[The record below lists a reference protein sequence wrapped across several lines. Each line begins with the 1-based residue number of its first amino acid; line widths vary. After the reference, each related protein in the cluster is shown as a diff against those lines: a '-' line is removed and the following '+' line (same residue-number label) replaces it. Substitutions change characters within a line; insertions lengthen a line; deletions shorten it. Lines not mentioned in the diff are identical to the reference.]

1 MREFQKP
8 NKLFYDPDTLTSTLG
23 QFHAQPFERGFATTV
38 GHSLRRVLLS
48 AIEGAALT
56 AVKIDGVLH
65 EFSSIPGV
73 REDVTDIIMNLRQI
87 PLILQ
92 SESGE
97 PKTLYLEAAGKGEI
111 KSGDFKPDPDVEIL
125 DSDVHIATLNQ
136 EASISMEVRVKNGRG
151 YVPAN
156 ENHDEDLSLG
166 YIAMDSV
173 HSPVRRANFH
183 VEAARLGQSTEYE
196 RLNLE
201 VVTNGSVAPQDAVA
215 QAAQILKEHLFMF
228 INFEEDS
235 EEDVVEE
242 DEDQAVN
249 ENLVKPVEELELS
262 VRAYNCLKNANV
274 ETIGELVVKTEAEML
289 KTKNFGRKSLS
300 EIKELLAEMGLSF
313 GMKIDSKGRLVRETT
328 EV

>member
-1 MREFQKP
+1 MGEFQKP
-8 NKLFYDPDTLTSTLG
+8 TKLFYDPDTLTPTSG
-23 QFHAQPFERGFATTV
+23 DFHAQPFERGFATTI

-56 AVKIDGVLH
+56 AVKIEGVLH

-87 PLILQ
+87 PLILHS
-92 SESGE
+92 SEA
-97 PKTLYLEAAGKGEI
+97 KTLYFEASGEGEI
-111 KSGDFKPDPDVEIL
+111 KSGDFKPDPDVEVL
-125 DSDVHIATLNQ
+125 DTNVHIASLNQ
-136 EASISMEVRVKNGRG
+136 EARITMEVRVKNGRG

-215 QAAQILKEHLFMF
+215 QAAQILKDHLLMF

-249 ENLVKPVEELELS
+249 ENLIKPVEELELS
-262 VRAYNCLKNANV
+262 VRAYNCLKNAGV
-274 ETIGELVVKTEAEML
+274 ETIGELVVKSETEML

-300 EIKELLAEMGLSF
+300 EIKELLAEMGLAF
-313 GMKIDSKGRLVRETT
+313 GMNIDSKGRLARETT

>member
-8 NKLFYDPDTLTSTLG
+8 QKLFYDPDTLTVTLG
-23 QFHAQPFERGFATTV
+23 QFHAQPFERGFATTI

-87 PLILQ
+87 PLILH
-92 SESGE
+92 SSE
-97 PKTLYLEAAGKGEI
+97 PKTLFLEASGDGEI
-111 KSGDFKPDPDVEIL
+111 TSGDFKPDPDVEIL
-125 DSDVHIATLNQ
+125 DTKVHIATLNQ
-136 EASISMEVRVKNGRG
+136 EAAINMEVRVKNGRG

-173 HSPVRRANFH
+173 HSPVRRANFN

-215 QAAQILKEHLFMF
+215 QAAQILKDHLFMF
-228 INFEEDS
+228 INFEEES

-249 ENLVKPVEELELS
+249 ENLIKPVEELELS

-313 GMKIDSKGRLVRETT
+313 GMKIDSKGRLIRETT
-328 EV
+328 EA

>member
-8 NKLFYDPDTLTSTLG
+8 TKLFYDPETLTSTAG
-23 QFHAQPFERGFATTV
+23 DFHAQPFERGFATTI

-87 PLILQ
+87 PLILH
-92 SESGE
+92 SGE
-97 PKTLYLEAAGKGEI
+97 PKTLYLEAAGEGEI

-125 DSDVHIATLNQ
+125 DPDVHIATLNQ
-136 EASISMEVRVKNGRG
+136 EAGISMEVRVKNGRG

-173 HSPVRRANFH
+173 HSPVRRANFN

-215 QAAQILKEHLFMF
+215 QAAQILKDHLFMF

-262 VRAYNCLKNANV
+262 VRAYNCLKNASV

-313 GMKIDSKGRLVRETT
+313 GMNIDSKGRLVRETT

>member
-1 MREFQKP
+1 MNGFEIPK
-8 NKLFYDPDTLTSTLG
+8 KLLYDPDVLTSTFG
-23 QFHAQPFERGFATTV
+23 SFHAQPFERGFATTV

-56 AVKIDGVLH
+56 AVKIEGVLH

-73 REDVTDIIMNLRQI
+73 REDVTDIVMNLRQI
-87 PLILQ
+87 PLILH
-92 SESGE
+92 SKE
-97 PKTLYLEAAGKGEI
+97 PKTLYLEASGEGTI
-111 KSGDFKPDPDVEIL
+111 KSGDFKPDPDVEVL
-125 DSDVHIATLNQ
+125 DTNIHIATLNQ
-136 EASISMEVRVKNGRG
+136 EAGINMEVRVKNGRG

-196 RLNLE
+196 RLNLD
-201 VVTNGSVAPQDAVA
+201 VLTNGSIAPQDAVA
-215 QAAQILKEHLFMF
+215 QAAQILKDHLFMF
-228 INFEEDS
+228 INFEEES
-235 EEDVVEE
+235 EEDMVEE
-242 DEDQAVN
+242 DEDHAVN
-249 ENLVKPVEELELS
+249 ENLIKPVEELELS
-262 VRAYNCLKNANV
+262 VRAYNCLKNASV
-274 ETIGELVVKTEAEML
+274 ETIGELVVKTESEML

-300 EIKELLAEMGLSF
+300 EIKDLLAEMGLSF
-313 GMKIDSKGRLVRETT
+313 GMKVDSKGRLVQETT

>member
-8 NKLFYDPDTLTSTLG
+8 TKLFYDPDSLTETLG
-23 QFHAQPFERGFATTV
+23 QFHAQPFERGFATTI

-87 PLILQ
+87 PLILH
-92 SESGE
+92 SGE
-97 PKTLYLEAAGKGEI
+97 PKTLYLEAAGDGEI
-111 KSGDFKPDPDVEIL
+111 TSGDFKPDPDVEVL
-125 DSDVHIATLNQ
+125 DTNVHIATLNE
-136 EASISMEVRVKNGRG
+136 EASISMEVRVKNSRG

-215 QAAQILKEHLFMF
+215 QAAQILKDHLFMF
-228 INFEEDS
+228 INFEEES

-242 DEDQAVN
+242 DQDQAVN
-249 ENLVKPVEELELS
+249 ENLIKPVEELELS
-262 VRAYNCLKNANV
+262 VRAYNCLKNASV

-313 GMKIDSKGRLVRETT
+313 GMKIDSKGRLIREAT

>member
-8 NKLFYDPDTLTSTLG
+8 QKLFYDPDTLTVTLG
-23 QFHAQPFERGFATTV
+23 QFHAQPFERGFATTI

-87 PLILQ
+87 PLILH
-92 SESGE
+92 SSE
-97 PKTLYLEAAGKGEI
+97 PKTLFLEASGDGEI
-111 KSGDFKPDPDVEIL
+111 TSGDFKPDPDVEIL
-125 DSDVHIATLNQ
+125 DTKVHIATLNQ
-136 EASISMEVRVKNGRG
+136 EAAINMEVRVKNGRG

-173 HSPVRRANFH
+173 HSPVRRANFN

-215 QAAQILKEHLFMF
+215 QAAQILKDHLFMF
-228 INFEEDS
+228 INFEEES

-249 ENLVKPVEELELS
+249 ENLIKPVEELELS

-313 GMKIDSKGRLVRETT
+313 GMKIDGKGRLIRETT

>member
-8 NKLFYDPDTLTSTLG
+8 NKLFYDPDTLTATLG

-87 PLILQ
+87 PLILH
-92 SESGE
+92 SGE
-97 PKTLYLEAAGKGEI
+97 PKTLHLEATEEGKI

-125 DSDVHIATLNQ
+125 DPDVHIATLNQ
-136 EASISMEVRVKNGRG
+136 EASITMEVRVKNGRG

-156 ENHDEDLSLG
+156 DNHDEDLSLG

-262 VRAYNCLKNANV
+262 VRAYNCLKNASV

>member
-23 QFHAQPFERGFATTV
+23 HFHAQPFERGFATTI

-56 AVKIDGVLH
+56 AVKIEGVLH

-87 PLILQ
+87 PLILH
-92 SESGE
+92 SGE
-97 PKTLYLEAAGKGEI
+97 PKTLYLDAAGDGEI
-111 KSGDFKPDPDVEIL
+111 RSGDFKPDPDVEIL
-125 DSDVHIATLNQ
+125 DTNVHIATLNQ
-136 EASISMEVRVKNGRG
+136 EAAINMEVRVKNGRG

-215 QAAQILKEHLFMF
+215 QAAQILKDHLFMF
-228 INFEEDS
+228 INFEEES

-249 ENLVKPVEELELS
+249 ENLIKPVEELELS

-300 EIKELLAEMGLSF
+300 EIRELLAEMGLSF
-313 GMKIDSKGRLVRETT
+313 GMKIDGKGRLVRETT

>member
-8 NKLFYDPDTLTSTLG
+8 TKLFYDPDTLTSTAG
-23 QFHAQPFERGFATTV
+23 DFHAQPFERGFATTI

-87 PLILQ
+87 PLILH
-92 SESGE
+92 SGE
-97 PKTLYLEAAGKGEI
+97 PKTLYLEAAGEGVI
-111 KSGDFKPDPDVEIL
+111 KSGDFKPDPEVEIL
-125 DSDVHIATLNQ
+125 DPDVHIATLNQ
-136 EASISMEVRVKNGRG
+136 EAGISMEVRVKNGRG

-156 ENHDEDLSLG
+156 ENHDDDLSLG

-173 HSPVRRANFH
+173 HSPVRRANFN

-215 QAAQILKEHLFMF
+215 QAAQILKDHLFMF

-274 ETIGELVVKTEAEML
+274 ETIGELVVKSEAEML

>member
-8 NKLFYDPDTLTSTLG
+8 NKLFYDPDTLTATLG

-73 REDVTDIIMNLRQI
+73 REDVTDIIMNLRQV
-87 PLILQ
+87 PLILH
-92 SESGE
+92 SGE
-97 PKTLYLEAAGKGEI
+97 PKTLHLEAAGEGEI

-125 DSDVHIATLNQ
+125 DSDIHIATLNQ
-136 EASISMEVRVKNGRG
+136 EASITMEVRVKNGRG

-249 ENLVKPVEELELS
+249 ENLIKPVEELELS
-262 VRAYNCLKNANV
+262 VRAYNCLKNASV

-313 GMKIDSKGRLVRETT
+313 GMKIDGKGRLVRETT

>member
-8 NKLFYDPDTLTSTLG
+8 TKLFYDPDSLTETLG
-23 QFHAQPFERGFATTV
+23 QFHAQPFERGFATTI

-65 EFSSIPGV
+65 EFSSIPCV

-87 PLILQ
+87 PLILH
-92 SESGE
+92 SAE
-97 PKTLYLEAAGKGEI
+97 PKTLYLEAAGDGEI
-111 KSGDFKPDPDVEIL
+111 TSGDFKPDPDVEVL
-125 DSDVHIATLNQ
+125 DTNVHIATLNE
-136 EASISMEVRVKNGRG
+136 EASISMEVRVKNSRG

-215 QAAQILKEHLFMF
+215 QAAQILKDHLFMF
-228 INFEEDS
+228 INFEEES

-242 DEDQAVN
+242 DQDQAVN
-249 ENLVKPVEELELS
+249 ENLIKPVEELELS
-262 VRAYNCLKNANV
+262 VRAYNCLKNASV

-313 GMKIDSKGRLVRETT
+313 GMKIDSKGRLIREAT

>member
-8 NKLFYDPDTLTSTLG
+8 QKLFYDPETLTVTLG
-23 QFHAQPFERGFATTV
+23 QFHAQPFERGFATTI

-87 PLILQ
+87 PLILH
-92 SESGE
+92 SSE
-97 PKTLYLEAAGKGEI
+97 PKTLFLEASGDGEI
-111 KSGDFKPDPDVEIL
+111 TSGDFKPDPDVEIL
-125 DSDVHIATLNQ
+125 DTKVHIATLNQ
-136 EASISMEVRVKNGRG
+136 EAAINMEVRVKNGRG

-173 HSPVRRANFH
+173 HSPVRRANFN

-215 QAAQILKEHLFMF
+215 QAAQILKDHLFMF
-228 INFEEDS
+228 INFEEES

-249 ENLVKPVEELELS
+249 ENLIKPVEELELS

-313 GMKIDSKGRLVRETT
+313 GMKIDSKGRLIRETT
-328 EV
+328 EA

>member
-8 NKLFYDPDTLTSTLG
+8 NKLFYDPDTLTATLG

-87 PLILQ
+87 PLILH
-92 SESGE
+92 SGE
-97 PKTLYLEAAGKGEI
+97 PKTLYLEAAGEGEI

-125 DSDVHIATLNQ
+125 DPDVHIATLNQ
-136 EASISMEVRVKNGRG
+136 EASVSMEVRVKNGRG

-235 EEDVVEE
+235 EEDVAEE

-249 ENLVKPVEELELS
+249 ENLIKPVEELELS
-262 VRAYNCLKNANV
+262 VRAYNCLKNASV

>member
-23 QFHAQPFERGFATTV
+23 HFHAQPFERGFATTI

-56 AVKIDGVLH
+56 AVKIEGVLH

-87 PLILQ
+87 PLILH
-92 SESGE
+92 SGE
-97 PKTLYLEAAGKGEI
+97 PKTLYLDAAGDGEI

-125 DSDVHIATLNQ
+125 DTNVHIATLNQ
-136 EASISMEVRVKNGRG
+136 EAAINMEVRVKNGRG

-173 HSPVRRANFH
+173 HSPVRRANFN

-215 QAAQILKEHLFMF
+215 QAAQILKDHLFMF
-228 INFEEDS
+228 INFEEES
-235 EEDVVEE
+235 EEAVVED

-249 ENLVKPVEELELS
+249 ENLIKPVEELELS

-300 EIKELLAEMGLSF
+300 EIRELLAEMGLSF
-313 GMKIDSKGRLVRETT
+313 GMKIDGKGRLVRETT

>member
-87 PLILQ
+87 PLILH
-92 SESGE
+92 SSE
-97 PKTLYLEAAGKGEI
+97 PKTLYLEAAKEGEI

-228 INFEEDS
+228 IHFEEDS
-235 EEDVVEE
+235 EEDVAEE
-242 DEDQAVN
+242 DEDLAVN
-249 ENLVKPVEELELS
+249 ENLIKPVEELELS

-274 ETIGELVVKTEAEML
+274 ETIGELVVKSEAEML

>member
-1 MREFQKP
+1 
-8 NKLFYDPDTLTSTLG
+8 
-23 QFHAQPFERGFATTV
+23 
-38 GHSLRRVLLS
+38 
-48 AIEGAALT
+48 
-56 AVKIDGVLH
+56 
-65 EFSSIPGV
+65 
-73 REDVTDIIMNLRQI
+73 MNLRQI
-87 PLILQ
+87 PLILH
-92 SESGE
+92 SSE
-97 PKTLYLEAAGKGEI
+97 PKTLYLEAAEEGEI
-111 KSGDFKPDPDVEIL
+111 KSGHFKPDPDVEIL
-125 DSDVHIATLNQ
+125 DPDIHIATLNQ
-136 EASISMEVRVKNGRG
+136 EARINMEVRVKNGRG

-173 HSPVRRANFH
+173 HSPVRRANFN

-201 VVTNGSVAPQDAVA
+201 VVTDGSVAPQDAVA
-215 QAAQILKEHLFMF
+215 QAAQILQDHLLMF
-228 INFEEDS
+228 INFEEHS
-235 EEDVVEE
+235 EEDEVEE

-249 ENLVKPVEELELS
+249 ENLIKPVEELELS

-274 ETIGELVVKTEAEML
+274 ETIGDLVIKTEAEML

>member
-8 NKLFYDPDTLTSTLG
+8 NKLFYDPDTLTATLG

-87 PLILQ
+87 PLILH
-92 SESGE
+92 SGE
-97 PKTLYLEAAGKGEI
+97 PKTLYLEATGEGEI

-125 DSDVHIATLNQ
+125 DPDVHIATLNP
-136 EASISMEVRVKNGRG
+136 EANISMEVRVKNGRG

-249 ENLVKPVEELELS
+249 ENLIKPVEELELS
-262 VRAYNCLKNANV
+262 VRAYNCLKNASV

-328 EV
+328 EA

>member
-87 PLILQ
+87 PLILH
-92 SESGE
+92 SGE
-97 PKTLYLEAAGKGEI
+97 PKTLFLEAAGEGEI

-136 EASISMEVRVKNGRG
+136 EAGISMEVRVKNGRG

-313 GMKIDSKGRLVRETT
+313 GMKIDGKGRLVRETT

>member
-8 NKLFYDPDTLTSTLG
+8 TKLFYDPDTLTSTAG
-23 QFHAQPFERGFATTV
+23 DFHAQPFERGFATTI

-87 PLILQ
+87 PLILH
-92 SESGE
+92 SGE
-97 PKTLYLEAAGKGEI
+97 PKTLYLEAAGEGVI
-111 KSGDFKPDPDVEIL
+111 KSGDFKPDPEVEIL
-125 DSDVHIATLNQ
+125 DPDVHIATLNQ
-136 EASISMEVRVKNGRG
+136 EAGISMEVRVKNGRG

-156 ENHDEDLSLG
+156 ENHDDDLSLG

-173 HSPVRRANFH
+173 HSPVRRANFN

-215 QAAQILKEHLFMF
+215 QAAQILKDHLFMF

-274 ETIGELVVKTEAEML
+274 ETIGELVVKSEAEML

-313 GMKIDSKGRLVRETT
+313 GMNIDSKGRLVRETT

>member
-87 PLILQ
+87 PLILH
-92 SESGE
+92 SGE
-97 PKTLYLEAAGKGEI
+97 PKTLFLEAAGEGEI

-235 EEDVVEE
+235 EEDVAEE

-249 ENLVKPVEELELS
+249 ENLIKPVEELELS

>member
-8 NKLFYDPDTLTSTLG
+8 TKLFYDPDTLTATAG
-23 QFHAQPFERGFATTV
+23 DFHAQPFERGFATTI

-87 PLILQ
+87 PLVLH
-92 SESGE
+92 SGE
-97 PKTLYLEAAGKGEI
+97 PKTLHLEAAGEGVI
-111 KSGDFKPDPDVEIL
+111 KSGDFKPDPDVEVL
-125 DSDVHIATLNQ
+125 DPDVHIATLNQ
-136 EASISMEVRVKNGRG
+136 EAGISMEVRVKNGRG

-173 HSPVRRANFH
+173 HSPVRRANFN
-183 VEAARLGQSTEYE
+183 VESARLGQSTEYE

-215 QAAQILKEHLFMF
+215 QAAQILKDHLFMF

-262 VRAYNCLKNANV
+262 VRAYNCLKNASV

>member
-87 PLILQ
+87 PLILH
-92 SESGE
+92 SGE
-97 PKTLYLEAAGKGEI
+97 PKTLFLEAAGEGEI

-125 DSDVHIATLNQ
+125 DPDVHIATLNQ

-313 GMKIDSKGRLVRETT
+313 GMKIDGKGRLVRETT

>member
-1 MREFQKP
+1 MRGFEKP
-8 NKLFYDPDTLTSTLG
+8 TKLLYDPDTLTGTSG
-23 QFHAQPFERGFATTV
+23 QFHAEPFERGFATTI

-48 AIEGAALT
+48 SIEGAALT
-56 AVKIDGVLH
+56 AVKIEGVLH

-87 PLILQ
+87 PLILHS
-92 SESGE
+92 SEA
-97 PKTLYLEAAGKGEI
+97 KTLYLEASGDGEI
-111 KSGDFKPDPDVEIL
+111 KSGDFKPDPEVEVL
-125 DSDVHIATLNQ
+125 DSDVHIATLNH
-136 EASISMEVRVKNGRG
+136 EASIQMEVRVKNGRG

-201 VVTNGSVAPQDAVA
+201 VETDGSVAPQDAVA
-215 QAAQILKEHLFMF
+215 QAAEILKDHLFMF

-235 EEDVVEE
+235 EEEAVEE

-249 ENLVKPVEELELS
+249 ENLIKPVEELELS
-262 VRAYNCLKNANV
+262 VRAYNCLKNASV

-300 EIKELLAEMGLSF
+300 EIKDLLAEMGLSF

>member
-87 PLILQ
+87 PLILH
-92 SESGE
+92 SGE
-97 PKTLYLEAAGKGEI
+97 PKTLFLEAAGEGEI

-235 EEDVVEE
+235 EEDVAEE

-249 ENLVKPVEELELS
+249 QNLIKPVEELELS

>member
-87 PLILQ
+87 PLILH
-92 SESGE
+92 SSE
-97 PKTLYLEAAGKGEI
+97 PKTLYLEAAGEGEI

-125 DSDVHIATLNQ
+125 DSDVHIASLNQ
-136 EASISMEVRVKNGRG
+136 EAGISMEVRVKNGRG

-249 ENLVKPVEELELS
+249 ENLIKPVEELELS

-274 ETIGELVVKTEAEML
+274 ETIGELVVKTESEML

-300 EIKELLAEMGLSF
+300 EIRELLAEMGLSF
-313 GMKIDSKGRLVRETT
+313 GMKIDNKGRLVRETT

>member
-8 NKLFYDPDTLTSTLG
+8 TKLFYDPDTLTSTAG
-23 QFHAQPFERGFATTV
+23 DFHAQPFERGFATTI

-87 PLILQ
+87 PLILH
-92 SESGE
+92 SGE
-97 PKTLYLEAAGKGEI
+97 PKTLHLEAAGEGVI
-111 KSGDFKPDPDVEIL
+111 KSGDFKPDPEVEIL
-125 DSDVHIATLNQ
+125 DPDVHIATLNQ
-136 EASISMEVRVKNGRG
+136 EAGIVMEVRVKNGRG

-173 HSPVRRANFH
+173 HSPVRRANFN

-215 QAAQILKEHLFMF
+215 QAAQILKDHLFMF

-274 ETIGELVVKTEAEML
+274 ETIGELVVKSEAEML

-313 GMKIDSKGRLVRETT
+313 GMNIDSKGRLVRETT

>member
-8 NKLFYDPDTLTSTLG
+8 NKLFYDPDTLTATLG

-87 PLILQ
+87 PLILH
-92 SESGE
+92 SGE
-97 PKTLYLEAAGKGEI
+97 PKTLYLEAAGEGEI

-125 DSDVHIATLNQ
+125 DPDVHIATLNQ

-249 ENLVKPVEELELS
+249 ENLIKPVEELELS
-262 VRAYNCLKNANV
+262 VRAYNCLKNASV

>member
-8 NKLFYDPDTLTSTLG
+8 DKLFYDPDTLTSTLG

-87 PLILQ
+87 PLILH
-92 SESGE
+92 SGE
-97 PKTLYLEAAGKGEI
+97 PKTLFLEAAGEGEI

-173 HSPVRRANFH
+173 HSPVRRANFQ

-235 EEDVVEE
+235 EEDVAEE

-249 ENLVKPVEELELS
+249 ENLIKPVEELELS

>member
-8 NKLFYDPDTLTSTLG
+8 TKLFYDPDTLTATAG
-23 QFHAQPFERGFATTV
+23 DFHAQPFERGFATTI

-87 PLILQ
+87 PLVLH
-92 SESGE
+92 SGE
-97 PKTLYLEAAGKGEI
+97 PKTLHLEAAGEGVI

-125 DSDVHIATLNQ
+125 DPDVHIATLNQ
-136 EASISMEVRVKNGRG
+136 EAGISMEVRVKNGRG

-173 HSPVRRANFH
+173 HSPVRRANFN

-215 QAAQILKEHLFMF
+215 QAAQILKDHLFMF

-300 EIKELLAEMGLSF
+300 EIKELLAEMSLSF

>member
-8 NKLFYDPDTLTSTLG
+8 QKLFYDPDTLTVTLG
-23 QFHAQPFERGFATTV
+23 QFHAQPFERGFATTI

-87 PLILQ
+87 PLILH
-92 SESGE
+92 SSE
-97 PKTLYLEAAGKGEI
+97 PKTLYLEASGDGEI
-111 KSGDFKPDPDVEIL
+111 TSGDFKPDPDVEIL
-125 DSDVHIATLNQ
+125 DTKVHIATLNQ
-136 EASISMEVRVKNGRG
+136 EAAINMEVRVKNGRG

-173 HSPVRRANFH
+173 HSPVRRANFN

-215 QAAQILKEHLFMF
+215 QAAQILKDHLFMF
-228 INFEEDS
+228 INFEEES

-249 ENLVKPVEELELS
+249 ENLIKPVEELELS

-313 GMKIDSKGRLVRETT
+313 GMKIDSKGRLIRETT

>member
-87 PLILQ
+87 PLILH
-92 SESGE
+92 SGE
-97 PKTLYLEAAGKGEI
+97 PKTLHLEAAGEGQI

-125 DSDVHIATLNQ
+125 DPDVHIATLNQ

>member
-8 NKLFYDPDTLTSTLG
+8 TKLFYDPDTLTSTAG
-23 QFHAQPFERGFATTV
+23 DFHAQPFERGFATTI

-87 PLILQ
+87 PLILH
-92 SESGE
+92 SGE
-97 PKTLYLEAAGKGEI
+97 PKTLYLEAAGEGVI
-111 KSGDFKPDPDVEIL
+111 KSGDFKPDPEVEIL
-125 DSDVHIATLNQ
+125 DPEVHIATLNQ
-136 EASISMEVRVKNGRG
+136 EAGISMEVRVKNGRG

-173 HSPVRRANFH
+173 HSPVRRANFN

-215 QAAQILKEHLFMF
+215 QAAQILKDHLFMF

-274 ETIGELVVKTEAEML
+274 ETIGELVVKSEAEML

-313 GMKIDSKGRLVRETT
+313 GMNIDSKGRLVRETT

>member
-1 MREFQKP
+1 MREFQRP
-8 NKLFYDPDTLTSTLG
+8 TKLFYDPDTLTSTSG
-23 QFHAQPFERGFATTV
+23 DFHAQPFERGFATTI

-73 REDVTDIIMNLRQI
+73 REDVTDIVMNLRQI
-87 PLILQ
+87 PLILH
-92 SESGE
+92 SGE
-97 PKTLYLEAAGKGEI
+97 PKTLFLEASGEGEI
-111 KSGDFKPDPDVEIL
+111 KSGDFKPDPDVEVL
-125 DSDVHIATLNQ
+125 DTDIHIASLNQ
-136 EASISMEVRVKNGRG
+136 EARIAMEVRVKNGRG

-173 HSPVRRANFH
+173 HSPVRRANFN

-215 QAAQILKEHLFMF
+215 QAAEILKDHLLMF

-249 ENLVKPVEELELS
+249 ENLIKPVEELELS
-262 VRAYNCLKNANV
+262 VRAYNCLKNASV
-274 ETIGELVVKTEAEML
+274 ETIGELVVKSEAEML

-300 EIKELLAEMGLSF
+300 EIKVLLAEMGLSF
-313 GMKIDSKGRLVRETT
+313 GMKIDSKGRIARETT

>member
-8 NKLFYDPDTLTSTLG
+8 TKLFYDPDSLTETLG
-23 QFHAQPFERGFATTV
+23 QFHAQPFERGFATTI

-87 PLILQ
+87 PLILH
-92 SESGE
+92 SSE
-97 PKTLYLEAAGKGEI
+97 PKTLYLEAAGDGEI
-111 KSGDFKPDPDVEIL
+111 TSGDFKPDPDVEVL
-125 DSDVHIATLNQ
+125 DTNVHIATLNE
-136 EASISMEVRVKNGRG
+136 EASISMEVRVKNSRG

-215 QAAQILKEHLFMF
+215 QAAQILKDHLFMF
-228 INFEEDS
+228 INFEEES

-242 DEDQAVN
+242 DQDQAVN
-249 ENLVKPVEELELS
+249 ENLIKPVEELELS
-262 VRAYNCLKNANV
+262 VRAYNCLKNASV

-313 GMKIDSKGRLVRETT
+313 GMKIDSKGRLIREAT

>member
-8 NKLFYDPDTLTSTLG
+8 NKLFYDPDTLTATLG

-87 PLILQ
+87 PLILH
-92 SESGE
+92 SGE
-97 PKTLYLEAAGKGEI
+97 PKTLYLEAAGEGEI

-125 DSDVHIATLNQ
+125 DPDVHIATLNQ
-136 EASISMEVRVKNGRG
+136 EANISMEVRVKNGRG

-249 ENLVKPVEELELS
+249 ENLIKPVEELELS
-262 VRAYNCLKNANV
+262 VRAYNCLKNASV

-328 EV
+328 EA